1 MAFNVG
7 TAVAYLELDSS
18 KFTNGFKAAATSLKT
33 FTNETAT
40 VGDKVKS
47 VGTAFTS
54 VGSSLTKTFTVP
66 IAGIGVAAVKA
77 GSDFESAMSQ
87 VAATM
92 GKPKSEIQDLTKF
105 AQEMGAKTVF
115 SATEAANGLNILAM
129 SGLSAKEQ
137 MAALPDVLNLAAA
150 GAMNLE
156 DAASYTT
163 GTIKGF
169 SDTMDNAK
177 YYVDLMA
184 KGATLAN
191 TDVKGLG
198 EALSTSA
205 ATASSYKQ
213 SADSVTLSLLRLAEQ
228 NITGAEAATALNRAM
243 MDIYTPT
250 SDAATALDE
259 LGVSAYDAQGNARD
273 FNDVVDELNGAL
285 SGMSD
290 QEQNAYKNTIFTTY
304 GLQAFNKMTVTSAD
318 KINSFKEGL
327 AGASKELNG
336 QGAAAAQAQTHLDNL
351 KGSLTLLGSALEG
364 AGIAI
369 SNSLIPYIRKLTDWI
384 TSLVTKFNE
393 LTPQQQD
400 QIVKIGL
407 IVAAIWPL
415 LIIIGKVIGLI
426 GTAITVVGTIA
437 SVLATVLN
445 PIGLI
450 VIAIGTLIAVF
461 VSLFKTNEDF
471 RNNVVDIWNSV
482 VSFVQGAVHA
492 ISDVITVWFPFIF
505 KFIVGV
511 LKSVFNSIV
520 SAIENVINA
529 VTTWASNMVQKDVE
543 VGTNFL
549 SSIVKFFTQL
559 PGTILGFIT
568 SAYSRVVSWGN
579 QMITSA
585 RTTASNF
592 LTSIVQYFT
601 QLPSRI
607 LSFITNALTNVTN
620 WSGQMAQKAKE
631 TGSKFLTNIIQ
642 DIQKVPERIM
652 SYIRQIP
659 SKILGVGG
667 SMRSAGTSIMNRLLD
682 GIKSVSSSII
692 SFASS
697 VADRISS
704 IFSGIGSAISGAVGR
719 ISGHHANGLDYV
731 PYNGY
736 VAQLHEGER
745 VLTKQQNKEY
755 TEGTKSGG
763 DTYNF
768 YNTKPN
774 AYEYARQMK
783 KAKRELLYGF

>member
-33 FTNETAT
+33 FTNQTAT

-54 VGSSLTKTFTVP
+54 VGSSLTKTLTVP
-66 IAGIGVAAVKA
+66 IAGIGVAAIKA

-129 SGLSAKEQ
+129 SGLDAKEQ
-137 MAALPDVLNLAAA
+137 MAALPNVLNLAAA
-150 GAMNLE
+150 GAISLE

-163 GTIKGF
+163 GTVKGF
-169 SDTMDNAK
+169 SDTMDHAQ
-177 YYVDLMA
+177 YYVDIMA
-184 KGATLAN
+184 KGATLAQ
-191 TDVKGLG
+191 TDVRGLG
-198 EALSTSA
+198 EAMSTAAATSA
-205 ATASSYKQ
+205 GYGQTAQ
-213 SADSVTLSLLRLAEQ
+213 STALSLMRLAEQ
-228 NITGAEAATALNRAM
+228 GKTGSEAATMLSRAM

-250 SDAATALDE
+250 ADAATALDE
-259 LGVSAYDAQGNARD
+259 LGVSAYDAEGNTRD
-273 FNDVVDELNGAL
+273 FNDIVEDLNNAL
-285 SGMSD
+285 SGMTA
-290 QEQNAYKNTIFTTY
+290 EQKNAYKNTIFTTH
-304 GLQAFNKMTVTSAD
+304 GMDAFNKMTVTSVD
-318 KINSFKEGL
+318 KVKEWDEAL
-327 AGASKELNG
+327 SSASDELDG
-336 QGAAAAQAQTHLDNL
+336 QGSAALQAQIQLDNL

-369 SNSLIPYIRKLTDWI
+369 SNSLIPYIRQLTDWI

-407 IVAAIWPL
+407 IVAAIGPL
-415 LIIIGKVIGLI
+415 LIIIGRVIGLI
-426 GTAITVVGTIA
+426 GTAITVIGTIA
-437 SVLATVLN
+437 SVLTTILN

-450 VIAIGTLIAVF
+450 VIAIGSLIAVF
-461 VSLFKTNEDF
+461 VHLFNTNEEF
-471 RNNVVDIWNSV
+471 RNKVIEIWNSV
-482 VSFVQGAVHA
+482 VSFVQSAVQA

-505 KFIVGV
+505 QFIVGV
-511 LKSVFNSIV
+511 LQSIFNSIV
-520 SAIENVINA
+520 STIANVINA
-529 VTTWASNMVQKDVE
+529 VTTWASNMVQKAVE

-549 SSIVKFFTQL
+549 SSIVQFFTQL
-559 PGTILGFIT
+559 PGTIWGFIT

-607 LSFITNALTNVTN
+607 LAFITNALTNVTN

-667 SMRSAGTSIMNRLLD
+667 NMRSAGTSIMNRLLD

-697 VADRISS
+697 VASRISS

-755 TEGTKSGG
+755 KEGRSSGG
-763 DTYNF
+763 DVYNF

>member
-137 MAALPDVLNLAAA
+137 MVALPDVLNLAAA
-150 GAMNLE
+150 GALSLE
-156 DAASYTT
+156 DSASYVT
-163 GTIKGF
+163 GAVKGF
-169 SDTMDNAK
+169 SDEMSNAR
-177 YYVDLMA
+177 YYADLMA

-191 TDVKGLG
+191 TDVRGLG
-198 EALSTSA
+198 EALSVSA
-205 ATASSYKQ
+205 ATAYNYKQ

-228 NITGAEAATALNRAM
+228 NVTGSEAATALNRAM
-243 MDIYTPT
+243 MDLYTPT
-250 SDAATALDE
+250 KDAQTALDE

-273 FNDVVDELNGAL
+273 FNDVVDDVSGAL
-285 SGMSD
+285 EGMSD
-290 QEQNAYKNTIFTTY
+290 EEQNAYKNTIFTTY
-304 GLQAFNKMTVTSAD
+304 GLQAFNKMTVISSDRVEELYSGLKSASD
-318 KINSFKEGL
+318 EM
-327 AGASKELNG
+327 NG
-336 QGAAAAQAQTHLDNL
+336 QGAAAMQAQVQLDNL
-351 KGSLTLLGSALEG
+351 QGSVKLLQSALEG

-369 SNSLIPYIRKLTDWI
+369 SNTLIPMIRGLADKI
-384 TSLVTKFNE
+384 TELVTRFND
-393 LTPQQQD
+393 LTPQQQEI
-400 QIVKIGL
+400 IVKIGL
-407 IVAAIWPL
+407 IIAAIGPL
-415 LIIIGKVIGLI
+415 LIIVGKVIGLI

-450 VIAIGTLIAVF
+450 VIAVGTLIAAF
-461 VSLFKTNEDF
+461 VGLFKTNEEF
-471 RNNVVDIWNSV
+471 RNKVVEIWNSV
-482 VSFVQGAVHA
+482 VSFVQGAVQA

-505 KFIVGV
+505 QFIVGV
-511 LKSVFNSIV
+511 LQSIFNSIV
-520 SAIENVINA
+520 STIANVINA
-529 VTTWASNMVQKDVE
+529 VTTWASNMVQKAVE

-549 SSIVKFFTQL
+549 SSIVQFFTQL
-559 PGTILGFIT
+559 PGTIWGFIT

-607 LSFITNALTNVTN
+607 LAFITNALTNVTT

-631 TGSKFLTNIIQ
+631 TGSKFLTNIIE
-642 DIQKVPERIM
+642 DIQRVPERIM

-667 SMRSAGTSIMNRLLD
+667 NMRSAGTSIMNRLLD

-697 VADRISS
+697 VASRISS
-704 IFSGIGSAISGAVGR
+704 IFSGIGSAISGVAGR

-755 TEGTKSGG
+755 TEGRSSGG
-763 DTYNF
+763 DIYNF